1 MPHVATPLLDR
12 DVADL
17 RSLAEEDLGRAAA
30 VAGLGVIVR
39 DVFVEIVEPRVLA
52 GNDQGVRKN
61 AVSAFVREVLPEHR
75 LVELNPVRH
84 VQKRAAGEERG
95 MERSETVAI
104 GVHKGEQP
112 RFDQLRMV
120 LRRLAERLENH
131 TVRQARRAL
140 QLQAI
145 EVLERRE
152 LARVEPADVGAP
164 PFLIGLAW
172 HRQAFEGLEGILPPV
187 AQPDGVPPECFQG
200 LRCESH
206 RQPTEPSISSWMRRF
221 SSTAYSSGS
230 SLVNG
235 SMKPLTI
242 MVSASARGIPRLIR

>member
-1 MPHVATPLLDR
+1 MPDVATPFLDR

-17 RSLAEEDLGRAAA
+17 RALAEEDLGRAAA
-30 VAGLGVIVR
+30 VAGLGVIFR
-39 DVFVEIVEPRVLA
+39 DVFVEIVEARVLA
-52 GNDQGVRKN
+52 GNDQGVGKD
-61 AVSAFVREVLPEHR
+61 AVPAFVREVLPEHR
-75 LVELNPVRH
+75 LVELHPVGH

-95 MERSETVAI
+95 MERRETIAVS
-104 GVHKGEQP
+104 VHKGEQP

-120 LRRLAERLENH
+120 FRRLAEWLENH
-131 TVRQARRAL
+131 TGRQARRAL

-152 LARVEPADVGAP
+152 LARVETADVRAA

-172 HRQAFEGLEGILPPV
+172 RWQPLVRVERSAPPLLQPVGLPLEHPQRFRV
-187 AQPDGVPPECFQG
+187 
-200 LRCESH
+200 ESH
-206 RQPTEPSISSWMRRF
+206 GYPTEPSISSWMSRF

-235 SMKPLTI
+235 SMKPLPI
-242 MVSASARGIPRLIR
+242 MVSASERAMPRLSK